1 MKIKMNML
9 EQPLYQMHA
18 PHNPEEAVPQR
29 YFPA

>member
-9 EQPLYQMHA
+9 EQPLHQMYA
-18 PHNPEEAVPQR
+18 PHNPGEAVSQR